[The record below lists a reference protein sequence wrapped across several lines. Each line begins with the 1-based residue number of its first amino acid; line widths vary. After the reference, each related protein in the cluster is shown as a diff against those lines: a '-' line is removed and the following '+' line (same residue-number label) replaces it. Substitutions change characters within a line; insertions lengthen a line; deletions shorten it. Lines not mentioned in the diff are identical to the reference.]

1 LVAVALMTGV
11 RFILDPMLGQQ
22 PTFITFFFAILF
34 AAWYGGFGPSVAATL
49 LSCLSVVYFSF
60 LPHYSHVTMGM
71 FVAVCSAIIAFSEA
85 NRAAHRRLERKI
97 ADRNLAE
104 RERQRFVSLA
114 QNSGE
119 FIGMCDMQGI
129 PFFVNDAG
137 MRLVGLDGL
146 EEAVHTPVKEFFFP
160 EDQGFIT
167 GKFFPRVLKD
177 GHGEVEIRFRHF
189 KTGEALWMIC
199 NVFVLQDADA
209 QPAGFATVSRDITRR
224 KQAEQALRDSER
236 LYRAIGESID
246 YGVWVCNPEG
256 RNVYASDSFLRLV
269 GLTQQQCSEF
279 GWGKVLHPDDTER
292 TIAAWEKC
300 VCTEGIWDIEHRFKG
315 VDGEYHPVL
324 ARGIPV
330 LDEQGRVTCWAGINL
345 DISRLKRA
353 EQELLE
359 ADRRKDEFLAM
370 LAHELR
376 NPLAPIYNAVSIM
389 AIAKDDP
396 ETQRW
401 SRELIDRQVRHLAK
415 LVDDLL
421 DVSRNTQGKITLTKA
436 PLAISTFINAA
447 VESSRP
453 LIDARKH
460 RLEVSL
466 SKDTLRVEGDPTRLA
481 QIVVNLL
488 NNAAKYTP
496 EGGHIHLSA
505 CREGNQAAIRVRDDG
520 EGIPHDMLGKVF
532 DLFTQASRSMD
543 RSQGGL
549 GIGLTLVRRLV
560 EMHGGTIEV
569 HSDGPTKGSE
579 FLVRL
584 PLIPIAKV
592 LPDPKGMSDVGNAK
606 RERSRRILIVDD
618 SRDSVD
624 TLARLLTRLG
634 HEIETAHDGLSACET
649 AVTFTPDL
657 VLLDIGL
664 PGMDGFEV
672 ARRLRAESSL
682 DGVYLVALTGYGS
695 ESDRNRSKESGF
707 DAHLVKPVEID
718 ALLAILDKT
727 KVGPSSEPSVQ

>member
-1 LVAVALMTGV
+1 MPQPNRHSLLRYGSALVAVALMTGF

-85 NRAAHRRLERKI
+85 NRAAHRRLEREI

-104 RERQRFVSLA
+104 RERQKFVSLA

-119 FIGMCDMQGI
+119 FIGMCGMQGI

-137 MRLVGLDGL
+137 MRLVGLNGL
-146 EEAVHTPVKEFFFP
+146 EEAVHTPIKEFFFP

-189 KTGEALWMIC
+189 KTGEALWMIY

-209 QPAGFATVSRDITRR
+209 QPAGFATVSRDIT
-224 KQAEQALRDSER
+224 
-236 LYRAIGESID
+236 
-246 YGVWVCNPEG
+246 G
-256 RNVYASDSFLRLV
+256 R
-269 GLTQQQCSEF
+269 
-279 GWGKVLHPDDTER
+279 
-292 TIAAWEKC
+292 
-300 VCTEGIWDIEHRFKG
+300 
-315 VDGEYHPVL
+315 
-324 ARGIPV
+324 
-330 LDEQGRVTCWAGINL
+330 
-345 DISRLKRA
+345 KRA
-353 EQELLE
+353 EQQLLE

-421 DVSRNTQGKITLTKA
+421 DVSRITQGKITLTKA

-584 PLIPIAKV
+584 PLIPIANV

-618 SRDSVD
+618 SRDSVN

-634 HEIETAHDGLSACET
+634 HEIETAYDGLSACET

>member
-1 LVAVALMTGV
+1 MPQPNRHSLLRYGSALVAVALMTGV

-85 NRAAHRRLERKI
+85 NRAAHRRLEREI

-104 RERQRFVSLA
+104 RERQKFVSLA

-146 EEAVHTPVKEFFFP
+146 EEAVHTPIKEFFFP

-189 KTGEALWMIC
+189 KTGEAFWMIY

-209 QPAGFATVSRDITRR
+209 QPAGFATVSRDIT
-224 KQAEQALRDSER
+224 
-236 LYRAIGESID
+236 
-246 YGVWVCNPEG
+246 G
-256 RNVYASDSFLRLV
+256 R
-269 GLTQQQCSEF
+269 
-279 GWGKVLHPDDTER
+279 
-292 TIAAWEKC
+292 
-300 VCTEGIWDIEHRFKG
+300 
-315 VDGEYHPVL
+315 
-324 ARGIPV
+324 
-330 LDEQGRVTCWAGINL
+330 
-345 DISRLKRA
+345 KRA
-353 EQELLE
+353 EQQLLE

-421 DVSRNTQGKITLTKA
+421 DVSRITHGKITLTKA

-447 VESSRP
+447 IESSRP

-618 SRDSVD
+618 SRDSVN

-634 HEIETAHDGLSACET
+634 HEIETAYDGLSACET

-707 DAHLVKPVEID
+707 DAHLVKPVEIN